1 MVVCGIILV
10 KGASCMANEK
20 NIIPHQFVK
29 GGATARELGHIA
41 GKKSVESKREKKTIA
56 QILAAWADREVSE
69 KDLEALRKL
78 GISDITTN
86 KALLVLPLIKNISK
100 GDVKSLQ
107 LAMELLGED
116 RKKEA
121 EIKKLNEEIERLKL
135 EQERLKLELS
145 GGLEEDRVAII
156 NDIPQESSDK

>member
-1 MVVCGIILV
+1 
-10 KGASCMANEK
+10 MANEQNLIRFTK
-20 NIIPHQFVK
+20 N
-29 GGATARELGHIA
+29 TARQAGHNGA
-41 GKKSVESKREKKTIA
+41 LVTNAKKRQKKTIA
-56 QILAAWADREVSE
+56 EILAAWADREVSE